1 VGSIGTIVHSMRY
14 FCMPQST
21 PQRPGEDKPEAATI
35 LVVED
40 ELLIRLMISE
50 YLREFGYNVVEAQ
63 NAAEARE
70 ILRSDKAVEVVFSD
84 IRMPGEMN
92 GLGLAQW
99 IERNKPGVGVVL
111 TSAYV
116 PPADLAAHPAA
127 APAIV
132 PKPYVPNEVLSR
144 IRAAING

>member
-1 VGSIGTIVHSMRY
+1 
-14 FCMPQST
+14 MPQSIT
-21 PQRPGEDKPEAATI
+21 QRPGDAKPEAATI

-40 ELLIRLMISE
+40 EVLIRIMISE

-70 ILRSDKAVEVVFSD
+70 ILWSDEDVEVVFSD
-84 IRMPGEMN
+84 IRMPGDMN

-116 PPADLAAHPAA
+116 PPAELAAHIDT
-127 APAIV
+127 APEIV
-132 PKPYVPNEVLSR
+132 PKPYEPKEVLSR
-144 IRAAING
+144 IRAAIEA

>member
-1 VGSIGTIVHSMRY
+1 VVSAGTIVHSTSY
-14 FCMPQST
+14 FYMPQSL
-21 PQRPGEDKPEAATI
+21 PQRPGDGEPEAATI

-40 ELLIRLMISE
+40 EVLIRLMIAE
-50 YLREFGYNVVEAQ
+50 YLREFGYTVVEAR

-70 ILRSDKAVEVVFSD
+70 ILRSDEAVEIVFSD

-116 PPADLAAHPAA
+116 SPADLAAHTATV
-127 APAIV
+127 PAIV
-132 PKPYVPNEVLSR
+132 PKPYAPNEVLSH
-144 IRAAING
+144 IRAAIEG